1 MGKSQHM
8 AGVMNLRSL
17 KFCFS
22 QRLLSWEISG
32 SFLPSCQLGI
42 SLAQLVSCEGLDCG
56 LRSSRRPQGSE
67 LGTVCVGGGWG
78 QGAEPRWR
86 ACYCLEVPFSIL
98 TCAWHLSPTVLIR
111 GSWPSAFLL
120 SAVPQF
126 SQCISPVSEKQLSL
140 KSYWAHKSDFS
151 RVYFLFHFSFL
162 QRFCVTWRHHLWV
175 LRKLVP
181 SSFQWCCFE

>member
-120 SAVPQF
+120 SAVPVTLAPCRPQRRNIVPEDF
-126 SQCISPVSEKQLSL
+126 HIRRFRGGLVEIWSCALGLDAAENLQGH
-140 KSYWAHKSDFS
+140 SYLWSH
-151 RVYFLFHFSFL
+151 HSFIHWTL
-162 QRFCVTWRHHLWV
+162 T
-175 LRKLVP
+175 KP
-181 SSFQWCCFE
+181 